1 MKFCFVCGKKTEKL
15 IEGYCEDCYNKNFNL
30 IEVPKELCIFQCSK
44 CKKIR
49 QKNAWVDTEME
60 DLIKNSVKILGNN
73 VKIEVNKDKIFSTGF
88 LKTSKKAKEEI
99 HEVNVKIIKALCP
112 VCSKRSGGYY
122 ESIIQLR
129 GDISE
134 EILNFI
140 DKEIKEKTFYR
151 AERVKGGL
159 NLYIGNKNIAN
170 QIADKLK
177 RAYKLEVKK
186 SFKLHTKKEGRDI
199 YKSTFL
205 IKCD

>member
-49 QKNAWVDTEME
+49 QKNAWKDVEIE
-60 DLIKNSVKILGNN
+60 DLIKDDVKILGNN
-73 VKIEVNKDKIFSTGF
+73 VKIEINKDKIFATGF

-129 GDISE
+129 GDIPE

-140 DKEIKEKTFYR
+140 DKEVKEKTFYK
-151 AERVKGGL
+151 AEPVKGGF

-177 RAYKLEVKK
+177 RIHKLKVKK
-186 SFKLHTKKEGRDI
+186 SFKLHTKKEGVNI